1 MSEEK
6 RQHDLSVE
14 IDATPEQV
22 WKAISE
28 GDQITRWFAPIAT
41 VEPGEGGKVTI
52 SWGPGMEGSA
62 PITAWEPGRRLSWT
76 EDHGARGPRVVDF
89 VIEGGAGK
97 TTLRLVHSGFGADAS
112 FDSEYES
119 TAGGWTSF
127 LQLLRHDLENTR
139 ELAARTVNK
148 MAMIKRPATEL
159 MAELTAGIAYEAT
172 GGGQYQAKLPGGTSI
187 SGAILY
193 QRDPGYLILGLD
205 SIHGGAVGL
214 FAEKWG
220 DTTALTTTWYLKGDT
235 AAQADALLQGWD
247 ELTARLANAGE

>member
-1 MSEEK
+1 MSDQK
-6 RQHDLSVE
+6 RSHDLSVE

-62 PITAWEPGRRLSWT
+62 PITVWEPGHRLAWT
-76 EDHGARGPRVVDF
+76 EDHGEKGPRVVEF
-89 VIEGGAGK
+89 TVESGAGK

-119 TAGGWTSF
+119 TGGGWTSF
-127 LQLLRHDLENTR
+127 VQLLRYDLENTR
-139 ELAARTVNK
+139 GWASQTVNK
-148 MAMIKRPATEL
+148 MAMITRPPAAL
-159 MAELTAGIAYEAT
+159 MADLKAAIAYADA
-172 GGGQYQAKLPGGTSI
+172 GSGRYQAKLPSGTGVAGTVI
-187 SGAILY
+187 F

-205 SIHGGAVGL
+205 SIKGGSVGL

-220 DTTALTTTWYLKGDT
+220 ETTALTTTWYLKGDA
-235 AAQADALLQGWD
+235 AAQADSLLQGWD
-247 ELTARLANAGE
+247 ELLKDLTPA